1 MTGRS
6 TTAQGAEGPSV
17 DSDAFHSRAREREAQ
32 SLGMWVFLVSETLIF
47 GAFILVYL
55 VCRWSY
61 PEGFAHAA
69 AETSIRLGTA
79 NTVILLTSSL
89 TMALADIRAEQGM
102 PGARRWLALTAL
114 LGVVFLCVKFYE
126 WHDEYRHGLVP
137 FLGLDFQYDGPEP
150 QAAALFYRLYFAL
163 TGLHAI
169 HLGIGVSLLVAAAAF
184 WPRIA
189 AARRGQRAS
198 ALALY
203 WHFVDVVWVF
213 LFPFFYL
220 LGRAS

>member
-1 MTGRS
+1 VTDG
-6 TTAQGAEGPSV
+6 SV
-17 DSDAFHSRAREREAQ
+17 DSEASRLRTREREAQ
-32 SLGMWVFLVSETLIF
+32 SLGMWIFLVSETLIF

-55 VCRWSY
+55 VSRWQY

-89 TMALADIRAEQGM
+89 TVALADIRAEEGRAS
-102 PGARRWLALTAL
+102 ARRWLALTAL
-114 LGVVFLCVKFYE
+114 LGAIFLGVKLYE

-137 FLGLDFQYDGPEP
+137 FLGLEFEYQGPDP
-150 QAAALFYRLYFAL
+150 HAAALFFRSYFAL

-169 HLGIGVSLLVAAAAF
+169 HLCVGVALVAAAAAL
-184 WPRIA
+184 WTRIA
-189 AARRGQRAS
+189 AARCGQRAS
-198 ALALY
+198 AIALY
-203 WHFVDVVWVF
+203 WHFIDVVWVF
-213 LFPFFYL
+213 LFPFLYL